1 MTPLAGVRVVE
12 LATYV
17 AGPSCGLALARLG
30 ADVVRVDPIGGAAD
44 RHRWPLAPS
53 GESLYWAGLNQGKR
67 SVSLDLRS
75 AEGRELLLGLVAHRG
90 VLVDNTVGWDWLAHE
105 RVRKARP
112 DLVHVRVQGRPDGS
126 PALDYT
132 ANAAAGVPTM
142 TGPALY
148 DGPVNHQLP
157 AWDLLTGAQA
167 AAAVMAGVLHRTLT
181 GEGSY
186 AEIALTDVALGAV
199 ADLGWVA
206 EAQLVGE
213 RPRQGNH
220 VYGSFGTSMRTADGR
235 DVMVVA
241 MTARQWGAL
250 LDATGTREVMAAL
263 GRNAGLDLDVE
274 ENRYRLREAI
284 AAVLAEWF
292 ARHDL
297 EAVTKAFDGT
307 RVLWQ
312 TYRSLGEAATD
323 PAAPL
328 ASVDHPGIGP
338 ALTGRGTIRWGG
350 AVPPAP
356 GAAPALGAD
365 TRQVLQE
372 ELGLAPDDLTR
383 LSDGGTIQ

>member
-1 MTPLAGVRVVE
+1 MSPLAGVRVVE
-12 LATYV
+12 IATYV
-17 AGPSCGLALARLG
+17 AGPSCGLALSRLG
-30 ADVVRVDPIGGAAD
+30 ADVVRIDPVGGAAD

-67 SVSLDLRS
+67 SVCLDLRS
-75 AEGRELLLGLVAHRG
+75 ARGRELVLGLVAHRG

-105 RVRKARP
+105 RVREHRP

-132 ANAAAGVPTM
+132 ANAAAGVPM
-142 TGPALY
+142 VTGPERY

-157 AWDLLTGAQA
+157 AWDLLTGTQA
-167 AAAVMAGVLHRTLT
+167 AAAVIAGVLRRTLT

-199 ADLGWVA
+199 ADLGWLA
-206 EAQLVGE
+206 EARLVGE

-220 VYGSFGTSMRTADGR
+220 VYGSFGTTLRTADDR

-250 LDATGTREVMAAL
+250 LDATGTREVMGAL
-263 GRNAGLDLDVE
+263 GRSAGLDLEVE

-284 AAVLAEWF
+284 AAVLAGWF

-312 TYRSLGEAATD
+312 VYRSLGEAAAD
-323 PAAPL
+323 AKAPL

-338 ALTGRGTIRWGG
+338 APAGRGTIRWGG
-350 AVPPAP
+350 GDGPVPR
-356 GAAPALGAD
+356 AAPALGAD
-365 TRQVLQE
+365 TSQVLHE
-372 ELGLAPDDLTR
+372 ELGLAPEDITR
-383 LSDGGTIQ
+383 LIDGGTIQ